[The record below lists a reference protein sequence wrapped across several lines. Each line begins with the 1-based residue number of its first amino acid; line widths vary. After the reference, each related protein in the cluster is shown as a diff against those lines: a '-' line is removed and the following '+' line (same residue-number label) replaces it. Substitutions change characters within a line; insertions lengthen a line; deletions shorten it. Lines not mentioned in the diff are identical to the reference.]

1 MEVKSRRK
9 EYAEFTRAA
18 IVEAAVS
25 RFAADGYAGTNI
37 DSIAELARVT
47 KGAIY
52 HHFTDKAELFEA
64 AYTAMEERLLA
75 NVLVA
80 IEGVTDPW
88 EAFRSGAGV
97 FLMECCKPDFSRIT
111 LEEAPVALGWARW
124 KASEEKYFL
133 GLLKSALEAMAAAG
147 LIAVPAEGD
156 LTARMLLAALD
167 EAGLSVASSPDPHAE
182 RERAGDLVDRLLS
195 GLRV

>member
-1 MEVKSRRK
+1 MEVKSRRE

-52 HHFTDKAELFEA
+52 HHFTDKAELFLA
-64 AYTAMEERLLA
+64 AYAAMEERLLA

-80 IEGVTDPW
+80 IEGITDPW
-88 EAFRSGAGV
+88 EAFRFGTDV
-97 FLMECCKPDFSRIT
+97 FLMECCNPDFSRIT

-147 LIAVPAEGD
+147 LIALPAEGD

-167 EAGLSVASSPDPHAE
+167 EAGLSVASSPDPPAE
-182 RERAGDLVDRLLS
+182 QERAGELVNRLLS

>member
-75 NVLVA
+75 AVLA
-80 IEGVTDPW
+80 GVDGINDPW
-88 EAFRSGAGV
+88 ETLRVGADV
-97 FLMECCKPDFSRIT
+97 YLEECCTIDFSRIA

-124 KASEEKYFL
+124 KAAEEKYFL
-133 GLLKSALEAMAAAG
+133 GLVVSALDAMAEAG
-147 LIAVPAEGD
+147 LIDTPAEGD
-156 LTARMLLAALD
+156 LTARMLLAALN
-167 EAGLSVASSPDPHAE
+167 EAGLSVASSPEPRAE
-182 RERAGDLVDRLLS
+182 KKRAGDLIQRLLS